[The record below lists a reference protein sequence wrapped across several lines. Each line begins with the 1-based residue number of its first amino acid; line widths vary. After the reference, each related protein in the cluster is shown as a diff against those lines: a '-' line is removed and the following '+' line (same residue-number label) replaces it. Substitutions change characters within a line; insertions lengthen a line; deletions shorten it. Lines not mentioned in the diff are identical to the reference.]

1 MWQIHPGA
9 PSGSPLGPVTS
20 WLFVHFPF
28 RASCMRFIRVSP
40 PCWEAQPTGKAT
52 ELGSVVLEVGQSV
65 PGCSCPAAHSEQP
78 AMNWPLGT
86 SYQEP
91 WDWKRRRLSVSKRG
105 QTREAGPQG
114 SPEQVSEGH
123 WNRRTGVKRGPE
135 VGEEAETPARHGRGV
150 GNRSAETDRTGEP
163 EGPSPR
169 RQTSDKKFQTLTASF
184 REPEM

>member
-1 MWQIHPGA
+1 MLPLVGK
-9 PSGSPLGPVTS
+9 PSPLGRPLSQAPWS
-20 WLFVHFPF
+20 W
-28 RASCMRFIRVSP
+28 RRVSLRRV
-40 PCWEAQPTGKAT
+40 AA
-52 ELGSVVLEVGQSV
+52 
-65 PGCSCPAAHSEQP
+65 CPAAHSEQP

-91 WDWKRRRLSVSKRG
+91 RGRKRRRLSVSKRR
-105 QTREAGPQG
+105 QTKGAGPQG

-163 EGPSPR
+163 GGPSPR

-184 REPEM
+184 RETEM